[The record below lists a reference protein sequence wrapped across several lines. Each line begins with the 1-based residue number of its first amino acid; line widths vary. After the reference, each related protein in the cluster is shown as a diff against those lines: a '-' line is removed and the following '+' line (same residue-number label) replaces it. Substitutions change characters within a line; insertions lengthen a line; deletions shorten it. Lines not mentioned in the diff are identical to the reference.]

1 MYRFLFRP
9 KWIAFHLLCLG
20 AVFLMINLGLWQ
32 LRRLD
37 ERKEFNS
44 EVAER
49 SELPPVSIDELLADP
64 NFSPDD
70 ATWRRVTAQGVWLPQ
85 QVTVF
90 NRSQDGLAGD
100 NVLTA
105 LEQDNGTTVLVNRG
119 FVPVGVDQPPAP
131 SGDVEIIGTVR
142 ESQARR
148 RGELTDQ
155 GLSVSEVRRID
166 PEQLAAQF
174 PGTVAPVYLDLIES
188 DPPTDGIYPAP
199 VPPPELSEGPHLS
212 YAFQWF
218 IFSAAVVVGWVLAVR
233 RSINTRRNAAAD
245 DPSDDEAADGT
256 DDRNMEQMSRSAR
269 QSLQISGEGGSG
281 ATSGA
286 QEAGD
291 RSGVAAGETTTE

>member
-9 KWIAFHLLCLG
+9 KWIAFHLLCFG

-37 ERKEFNS
+37 ERKEFNA
-44 EVAER
+44 EVVER

-64 NFSPDD
+64 DFSPKD

-90 NRSQDGLAGD
+90 NRSQNGLAGD

-119 FVPVGVDQPPAP
+119 FVPLGVDQPLAP
-131 SGDVEIIGTVR
+131 SGDVAIIGTVR
-142 ESQARR
+142 DTQGRR
-148 RGELTDQ
+148 RGELTDE
-155 GLSVSEVRRID
+155 GLALTETRRID
-166 PEQLAAQF
+166 IEQLAPQF

-188 DPPTDGIYPAP
+188 DPPTDGDYPGP

-212 YAFQWF
+212 YAIQWF

-233 RSINTRRNAAAD
+233 RSINTRRNAAGHETTDEAGP
-245 DPSDDEAADGT
+245 DPS
-256 DDRNMEQMSRSAR
+256 
-269 QSLQISGEGGSG
+269 SGS
-281 ATSGA
+281 
-286 QEAGD
+286 QEAGE
-291 RSGVAAGETTTE
+291 RSGVAGGEATPE

>member
-37 ERKEFNS
+37 ERKEFNA
-44 EVAER
+44 EVVER
-49 SELPPVSIDELLADP
+49 SELPPVSIDELLAEPD
-64 NFSPDD
+64 FSPGE

-85 QVTVF
+85 QVIVF
-90 NRSQDGLAGD
+90 NRSQNGLAGD

-119 FVPVGVDQPPAP
+119 FVPVGVDPPP
-131 SGDVEIIGTVR
+131 VPTGDVEILGTVR
-142 ESQARR
+142 DSQARR
-148 RGELTDQ
+148 RGELTDE
-155 GLSVSEVRRID
+155 GLALTETRRID
-166 PEQLAAQF
+166 IEQLAPQF

-188 DPPTDGIYPAP
+188 DPPTEGDYPIP

-212 YAFQWF
+212 YAIQWF

-233 RSINTRRNAAAD
+233 RSINTRRNG
-245 DPSDDEAADGT
+245 DPDGK
-256 DDRNMEQMSRSAR
+256 MEQMSRSAR
-269 QSLQISGEGGSG
+269 HSLQISDERESDPSSGSQQAGE
-281 ATSGA
+281 
-286 QEAGD
+286 
-291 RSGVAAGETTTE
+291 RSGVASGEAAPE